1 MWLLETKTAS
11 KNKINTKSATEQQSL
26 QIWYKKGVTE
36 GRTLSKGTK
45 LYHLGTNMHL
55 LWAYYFTI
63 IIFFSLE
70 AQISSDKIH

>member
-26 QIWYKKGVTE
+26 QIWYKKVVTE

-45 LYHLGTNMHL
+45 LYHLGTNMYL
-55 LWAYYFTI
+55 
-63 IIFFSLE
+63 
-70 AQISSDKIH
+70 